1 MMQLIAIADYV
12 QKEQDITIIDFDL
25 YEKLFAS
32 VVEKKKK
39 NFFSFDSRMLDE
51 LSLIKG
57 SYRNLEVD
65 YRLCLPLQKH
75 ILALVTASD
84 VLHS

>member
-1 MMQLIAIADYV
+1 MSQLVAIADYA
-12 QKEQDITIIDFDL
+12 QKEHNITIIDFDH
-25 YEKLFAS
+25 YEQLFAS
-32 VVEKKKK
+32 IEGKKKK

-65 YRLCLPLQKH
+65 YRLCLPIQKH

>member
-1 MMQLIAIADYV
+1 MRSNLASLPGSIDRL
-12 QKEQDITIIDFDL
+12 IDFIRFSL
-25 YEKLFAS
+25 GFFLKPLFDT
-32 VVEKKKK
+32 KK

-65 YRLCLPLQKH
+65 YRLCLPIQKH